1 MRNAVESAKLEMEL
15 KVILPEINDML
26 IRIEAYATC
35 VAIICDTKVTDE
47 EFVAEMQMKQS
58 DLLRLVNKL
67 NDIAMRAMAINDRNI
82 VFTCETEKAKVVN
95 VMETVRNLYM

>member
-58 DLLRLVNKL
+58 DLLRLVNKV
-67 NDIAMRAMAINDRNI
+67 NDIAMKAMAENNHSLYFRCEDIKLEVRN
-82 VFTCETEKAKVVN
+82 T
-95 VMETVRNLYM
+95 MEVVRNLYM